1 MSSTCASVILE
12 VLEHKGDKTLDWK
25 GMDERQKEAA
35 KELLVLTH
43 IAEAA
48 VPIQEEACPRM
59 NFHEDLP
66 LPFTQFDFVFRLR
79 ASSAKTF
86 RPGSQTQ

>member
-48 VPIQEEACPRM
+48 VPIQEEACPNELPQRIKDILCHLH
-59 NFHEDLP
+59 NFILCI
-66 LPFTQFDFVFRLR
+66 
-79 ASSAKTF
+79 
-86 RPGSQTQ
+86 G